1 MFIYKMNG
9 YLYKCNEESLW
20 YSAMLHGSLESMSF
34 FFFFFLA
41 LLALNWVL
49 PKSVNQILLV
59 LMFNK
64 IGDLI
69 LFGITPLFLLWCLRL
84 ECNRCTFN
92 GVEHSQFCAHCML

>member
-9 YLYKCNEESLW
+9 MNIPDDKVCTCTN
-20 YSAMLHGSLESMSF
+20 AMRSHYGIRLCYIVAWSQCLFF

-59 LMFNK
+59 LMFHK

-69 LFGITPLFLLWCLRL
+69 LFGITPFSWNVIDARSM
-84 ECNRCTFN
+84 
-92 GVEHSQFCAHCML
+92 G